1 MKYEL
6 KRKTSEYVFA
16 ALFAFIGIAL
26 FVIGQ
31 VIDDDE
37 LPMFGLLLSFFSIAF
52 IVYIKIKDSGDKL
65 LFDEHCF
72 TVGENRYLYSQ
83 IERIK
88 ATRLKT
94 LVVFSIY
101 VNGEKIFTFDNAYEN
116 VNEFQRI
123 LILNNVH
130 FNPYGD

>member
-16 ALFAFIGIAL
+16 VLFAFIGIAL

-65 LFDEHCF
+65 LYDEHCF

>member
-88 ATRLKT
+88 ATRIKHS
-94 LVVFSIY
+94 VIFSIY
-101 VNGEKIFTFDNAYEN
+101 VNGEKVFSFDNGYEN
-116 VNEFQRI
+116 INEFQRV
-123 LILNNVH
+123 LVMHNVN
-130 FNPYGD
+130 FNAYGD